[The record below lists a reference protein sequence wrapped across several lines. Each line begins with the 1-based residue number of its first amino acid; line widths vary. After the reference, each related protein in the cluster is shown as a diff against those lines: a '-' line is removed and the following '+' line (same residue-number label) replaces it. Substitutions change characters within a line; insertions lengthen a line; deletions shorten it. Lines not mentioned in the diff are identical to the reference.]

1 MARELRK
8 YEVSFRIQLTV
19 LERTPQRAESRAR
32 EIVVRQGLTPLAG
45 SVVNELQ
52 MAAVPVLERS
62 PDQLERP
69 NQLTL
74 VEQEDE

>member
-32 EIVVRQGLTPLAG
+32 EIVVRQGLTPL
-45 SVVNELQ
+45 
-52 MAAVPVLERS
+52 ERS

-74 VEQEDE
+74 VEQEDD